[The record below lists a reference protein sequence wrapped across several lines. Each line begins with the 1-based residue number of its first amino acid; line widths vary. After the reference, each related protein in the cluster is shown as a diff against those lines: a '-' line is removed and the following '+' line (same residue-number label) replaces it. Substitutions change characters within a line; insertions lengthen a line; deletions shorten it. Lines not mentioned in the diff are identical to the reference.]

1 MKNPLRVFRDFGSF
15 RSLVSLDVVQMLVFQ
30 LVSEWSTPCISPP
43 RTAKAMT
50 LRIQKSTEHERL
62 VFQLSG
68 RIRGDQLAGLRALLT
83 SEIQGHNLV
92 LDLKEVKLVDR
103 DTVRFLA
110 QSEAEGVRLRNCS
123 AFIRE
128 WILQERKAIRRA
140 EAKDPGVQQE

>member
-1 MKNPLRVFRDFGSF
+1 
-15 RSLVSLDVVQMLVFQ
+15 
-30 LVSEWSTPCISPP
+30 
-43 RTAKAMT
+43 
-50 LRIQKSTEHERL
+50 
-62 VFQLSG
+62 
-68 RIRGDQLAGLRALLT
+68 
-83 SEIQGHNLV
+83 
-92 LDLKEVKLVDR
+92 LVDR

>member
-1 MKNPLRVFRDFGSF
+1 MWFKCLYFSWLANGQRLAF
-15 RSLVSLDVVQMLVFQ
+15 
-30 LVSEWSTPCISPP
+30 SPP
-43 RTAKAMT
+43 RTPKAMT